1 MRTSHKILL
10 ILVIL
15 GLLALAGNCIAEY
28 ASQRAAHLP
37 LDMSP
42 RQISFYIVAL
52 FLLTT
57 CLIVLQAWVRLAK
70 SEEALKKRNQQ
81 ITFLHQTSREMF
93 RTLDPKQVFRTAR
106 ELISGIMDCDALC
119 SSSYD
124 PQNKLIRCT
133 YGWVDGH
140 VVKVDQ
146 LAPIPLQTE
155 GQGPQSRVIQT
166 EEPLLLCDDQEQ
178 PTNSS
183 EQHWLDEARSMGPE
197 GTEAFRSG
205 LIAPLELEGKVVG
218 LIQVLC
224 HRENAY
230 TPEDLDILEGLA
242 RQMSVAEANA
252 ALYQQA
258 QKELAARR
266 MAEAALQTSQERN
279 TIVLDSMS
287 QPLTYLGM
295 DMRIQWANKA
305 AGRAASLDPKEL
317 VGRVC
322 YELWHHR
329 SVPCE
334 DCPAL
339 KVKETGRSQQ
349 SEISTPDGRLWGVR
363 VEPVLD
369 HHGHVVG
376 MLAAGED
383 ITERKHLEAQ
393 LRQAQKME
401 AIGRL
406 TGGIAHDFNNL
417 LTVINGCSEMLLAN
431 TWPGDPVR
439 PDLEQIRDAG
449 LRAAALTQQLL
460 ALSRRQEL
468 DTRVLNFND
477 VVRGMADMLHRLIGE
492 DIALH
497 LTLDEHLGNIRG
509 DHGQIEQVVM
519 NLAVNAR
526 DAMSEGGDL
535 TLETANVEMDR
546 DYAAQQVGVK
556 PGAYVMLAITDTGC
570 GMSAEVKEHL
580 FEPFFTTKG
589 ENEGTGLGLSMV
601 YGIVK
606 QSGGGIQVY
615 SEVGRG
621 TTFKIFLPRVRQQV
635 KETNSRPVPDSV
647 PIGSGTILV
656 VEDEEA
662 VRSLAVRMLQR
673 VGYTALEAPTGSDA
687 LALSRQYVE
696 PIHLVLTDVVMP
708 KMSGRDL
715 VRRMRAVRDDFHVLY
730 MSGYTD
736 DTIANHGV
744 LDPTVSFISKP
755 FDMATLASKVH
766 QVLGNDGHSGQG
778 VGVAGGTWA
787 STESA

>member
-279 TIVLDSMS
+279 TIVL
-287 QPLTYLGM
+287 
-295 DMRIQWANKA
+295 
-305 AGRAASLDPKEL
+305 E
-317 VGRVC
+317 
-322 YELWHHR
+322 
-329 SVPCE
+329 
-334 DCPAL
+334 
-339 KVKETGRSQQ
+339 
-349 SEISTPDGRLWGVR
+349 
-363 VEPVLD
+363 
-369 HHGHVVG
+369 
-376 MLAAGED
+376 
-383 ITERKHLEAQ
+383 
-393 LRQAQKME
+393 
-401 AIGRL
+401 
-406 TGGIAHDFNNL
+406 
-417 LTVINGCSEMLLAN
+417 
-431 TWPGDPVR
+431 R
-439 PDLEQIRDAG
+439 PDER
-449 LRAAALTQQLL
+449 RAWTQ
-460 ALSRRQEL
+460 
-468 DTRVLNFND
+468 
-477 VVRGMADMLHRLIGE
+477 
-492 DIALH
+492 
-497 LTLDEHLGNIRG
+497 
-509 DHGQIEQVVM
+509 
-519 NLAVNAR
+519 
-526 DAMSEGGDL
+526 
-535 TLETANVEMDR
+535 
-546 DYAAQQVGVK
+546 K
-556 PGAYVMLAITDTGC
+556 
-570 GMSAEVKEHL
+570 
-580 FEPFFTTKG
+580 
-589 ENEGTGLGLSMV
+589 
-601 YGIVK
+601 
-606 QSGGGIQVY
+606 
-615 SEVGRG
+615 
-621 TTFKIFLPRVRQQV
+621 
-635 KETNSRPVPDSV
+635 NS
-647 PIGSGTILV
+647 
-656 VEDEEA
+656 
-662 VRSLAVRMLQR
+662 
-673 VGYTALEAPTGSDA
+673 
-687 LALSRQYVE
+687 
-696 PIHLVLTDVVMP
+696 
-708 KMSGRDL
+708 
-715 VRRMRAVRDDFHVLY
+715 
-730 MSGYTD
+730 
-736 DTIANHGV
+736 
-744 LDPTVSFISKP
+744 
-755 FDMATLASKVH
+755 
-766 QVLGNDGHSGQG
+766 
-778 VGVAGGTWA
+778 
-787 STESA
+787 